1 MRCLEKPVLRARTGC
16 EISAL
21 HGNWSAVEPGV
32 FFGAILQSDLFE
44 SPAVPK
50 IFVDMC

>member
-21 HGNWSAVEPGV
+21 HGNWSAVQPGGLKV
-32 FFGAILQSDLFE
+32 MLFDSFIGLE
-44 SPAVPK
+44 NARGWPE
-50 IFVDMC
+50 

>member
-1 MRCLEKPVLRARTGC
+1 MANVKGRV
-16 EISAL
+16 
-21 HGNWSAVEPGV
+21 GV

-44 SPAVPK
+44 RPAVPE